1 MFYSLRGNLIHIDD
15 STAVVECCGVGYK
28 CYISTNTR
36 QELSEK
42 LNSEVF
48 LFTHLCV
55 REDAM
60 DLFGFSS
67 LEELECFKL
76 LTSVSGV
83 GAKVGIG
90 ILSSLSSEQIV
101 LAISSENSKILTSA
115 PGVGSKLAQR
125 IILELKDK
133 ISSGKYQAASFSVQS
148 VTSSTGNISKAME
161 ALVALG
167 YSQADAIKALAGFS
181 NSLSVEE
188 LIKLSLKTLSR
199 RG

>member
-15 STAVVECCGVGYK
+15 STAVVECSGVGYK

-42 LNSEVF
+42 LNSGVF

-101 LAISSENSKILTSA
+101 LAIS
-115 PGVGSKLAQR
+115 
-125 IILELKDK
+125 
-133 ISSGKYQAASFSVQS
+133 
-148 VTSSTGNISKAME
+148 
-161 ALVALG
+161 
-167 YSQADAIKALAGFS
+167 
-181 NSLSVEE
+181 
-188 LIKLSLKTLSR
+188 
-199 RG
+199 

>member
-42 LNSEVF
+42 LNIEVF

-115 PGVGSKLAQR
+115 PGVGPKLAQR

-148 VTSSTGNISKAME
+148 VTSSAGNISKAME

-167 YSQADAIKALAGFS
+167 YWQADAIKALAGFS

>member
-1 MFYSLRGNLIHIDD
+1 MFYSLRGNLIHIDN
-15 STAVVECCGVGYK
+15 STAVIECCGVGYK
-28 CYISTNTR
+28 CYVSTNTR
-36 QELSEK
+36 QELSDK

-55 REDAM
+55 REDAI

-67 LEELECFKL
+67 VEELECFKL

-83 GAKVGIG
+83 GAKVGVG
-90 ILSSLSSEQIV
+90 ILSSLSSEQII

-115 PGVGSKLAQR
+115 PGVGPKLAQR

-133 ISSGKYQAASFSVQS
+133 ISNGKYQTTSFSAQNMNS
-148 VTSSTGNISKAME
+148 CAGNISKAME

-167 YSQADAIKALAGFS
+167 YSQPDAIKALAGFS